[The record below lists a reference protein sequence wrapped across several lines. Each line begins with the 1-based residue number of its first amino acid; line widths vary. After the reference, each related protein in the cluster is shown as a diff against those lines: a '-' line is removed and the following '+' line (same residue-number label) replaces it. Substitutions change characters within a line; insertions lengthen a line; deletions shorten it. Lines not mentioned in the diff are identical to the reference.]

1 MTRPSLSCS
10 FPALT
15 RRQARLLKR
24 GLDGRPERLIE
35 VAPYRL
41 KNRVILTVYPEP
53 RLASLADPLL
63 YHLVLSAEAVRLLSP
78 LIWEIPD
85 HGSTTTPDAYLAFPW
100 GEAVLEVDTGHYSP
114 GVVKAKL
121 LAFSPPLYWAT
132 PSPERLSWVQPLARR
147 LRKEITP
154 LLLPPLV

>member
-1 MTRPSLSCS
+1 LSCS

-15 RRQARLLKR
+15 KRQAKLLGKS
-24 GLDGRPERLIE
+24 LDGRPERLIE

-41 KNRVILTVYPEP
+41 KDRVVLAVYPEP
-53 RLASLADPLL
+53 HLASLADPLL

-78 LIWEIPD
+78 LAWEIPG
-85 HGSTTTPDAYLAFPW
+85 HGSATTPDAYLTFPW

-114 GVVKAKL
+114 EAVKAKL
-121 LAFSPPLYWAT
+121 LAFPPPLYWAT
-132 PSPERLSWVQPLARR
+132 PSPERLSWVQSLARK